1 MEPLEALR
9 ISGYRSLNV
18 PVELVGLKKVN
29 FLAGQNN
36 SGKSNV
42 IRFLHAAF
50 SGPSEDIVT
59 SGPRDAPLGG
69 DGSGL
74 RLSVGETISTHV
86 QSILDQE
93 ELGDARFKYRDFV
106 NGVAQQL
113 GWGDTLWWHYEARDF
128 GARHKWSQS
137 KADLD
142 AFVGVTW
149 SSNFRAIMHR
159 AGVRYN
165 SAGTWSGRTV
175 FDAWQGLRPEI
186 PHVSIRTV
194 SAHRQVQTTGDP
206 SDLNGRNLV
215 GSLQRL
221 SNPANLTTRSEDI
234 ARFKSIEAFVK
245 RVLEDDSIELE
256 IPYDASRL
264 LVKQGGR
271 VLPLENLG
279 TGIHQVVILA
289 AAATV
294 VQDSLM
300 CIEEPE
306 VHLHPLL
313 QRKLTRYLSEET
325 SNQYVIATHSG
336 HMIDVQ
342 GGGVFHVSLTSEGT
356 AVKQVLAHADRAA
369 LVSDLG
375 YRASDLVQANSVI
388 WVEGPSDRIYL
399 QRWLELEAEDLIEGI
414 HFSIMF
420 YGGRLLSHLSAQDT
434 EVSEFIGLRRINR
447 NMCVVIDSDMRS
459 ATSRINTTKQRIVE
473 DYANNSGPGFA
484 WVTHGYSIENYLPRA
499 LLELAIAETHPERTA
514 ETRWGRFID
523 PVKGLDKVKLA
534 RRVVAGWTSDTS
546 YPFDLQD
553 RIQSMVAF
561 IRQANA

>member
-1 MEPLEALR
+1 
-9 ISGYRSLNV
+9 
-18 PVELVGLKKVN
+18 
-29 FLAGQNN
+29 
-36 SGKSNV
+36 
-42 IRFLHAAF
+42 
-50 SGPSEDIVT
+50 
-59 SGPRDAPLGG
+59 
-69 DGSGL
+69 
-74 RLSVGETISTHV
+74 
-86 QSILDQE
+86 
-93 ELGDARFKYRDFV
+93 
-106 NGVAQQL
+106 
-113 GWGDTLWWHYEARDF
+113 
-128 GARHKWSQS
+128 
-137 KADLD
+137 
-142 AFVGVTW
+142 
-149 SSNFRAIMHR
+149 
-159 AGVRYN
+159 
-165 SAGTWSGRTV
+165 
-175 FDAWQGLRPEI
+175 
-186 PHVSIRTV
+186 
-194 SAHRQVQTTGDP
+194 
-206 SDLNGRNLV
+206 
-215 GSLQRL
+215 
-221 SNPANLTTRSEDI
+221 
-234 ARFKSIEAFVK
+234 
-245 RVLEDDSIELE
+245 
-256 IPYDASRL
+256 
-264 LVKQGGR
+264 
-271 VLPLENLG
+271 
-279 TGIHQVVILA
+279 
-289 AAATV
+289 
-294 VQDSLM
+294 M